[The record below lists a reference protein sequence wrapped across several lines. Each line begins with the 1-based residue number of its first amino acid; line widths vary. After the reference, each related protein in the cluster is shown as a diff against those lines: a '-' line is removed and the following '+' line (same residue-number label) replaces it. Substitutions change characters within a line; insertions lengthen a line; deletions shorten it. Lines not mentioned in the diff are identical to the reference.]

1 MGLEEDFK
9 EIADGMELEDFR
21 RGLLEA
27 IHVRAPDQSETAEL
41 DFAFVCEVGERLSD
55 AEEFQDFIPCHGA
68 GVGYKL
74 KKLRVDGYELDEA
87 DHSIRLL
94 IADFKGEGELETI
107 TKTRVDSVF
116 AQLKAFAEE
125 SSSGEIW
132 SSSLG
137 KSPQTRELSGTIEQL
152 HARKVDGSRS
162 VSRYRFYL
170 ITDAVLSDRAK
181 DLPNDDL
188 DGVPIEYHIWDVSR
202 LKAVS
207 SSILGTEELEIDFT
221 EFTDGGLPCL
231 RASQTEDY
239 ESYLAV
245 IQGDTLVKIYDRYGS
260 RLLEGN
266 VRSFLNTSVKTNK
279 GIQKTIRSEPDKFFV
294 FNNGISATAT
304 YADIRQT
311 EDGPKLL
318 SVKYLQIVNGGQ
330 TTASLHVAKRKD
342 NADLSLIQ
350 VPMKLSVVLAKDTEK
365 LDEMIQKIARYS
377 NSQNKVSDVDFFS
390 NHPFHRA
397 IERHSRS
404 VPAPRLAGVTFNT
417 FWFYERARGQYINA
431 QSKMTI
437 REKKL
442 FQRSHPRVQL
452 ISKTDL
458 AKFENSWRKQPHI
471 VSRAAQKNFLVFAE
485 YIDKHYGNNGE
496 TFDNELYFKELVA
509 KTIVF
514 RFVENMVSA
523 ARKSWYGGG
532 YRAQIVTYTLAK
544 LVSMID
550 ELTNDCAL
558 NLNLIWGRQSVSTV
572 LSQQLEMIAKS
583 VSAAITTPPV
593 QNMNV
598 GEWCKKED
606 CWNKVHELSIAL
618 LPNLKSELLSKSE
631 MSHQHNNAAG
641 EAREN
646 VVINAVMDVVVLGQT
661 GCWQRL
667 SDWAKQFSP
676 LVGKEADLVRLAS
689 RGTWVPSD
697 RQAAALMKTLKR
709 LEQEG
714 FNLNDTRHHSLPR

>member
-1 MGLEEDFK
+1 VGLKEEFK
-9 EIADGMELEDFR
+9 KVADGMELEDFR
-21 RGLLEA
+21 NGLLEA
-27 IHVRAPDQSETAEL
+27 IHVRAPDYSEAAEL

-55 AEEFQDFIPCHGA
+55 AEEFQDFIPCHGT
-68 GVGYKL
+68 GVGHKL

-87 DHSIRLL
+87 DDSVRLL
-94 IADFKGEGELETI
+94 IADFNGEEELQTI

-116 AQLKAFAEE
+116 SQLKAFVEE
-125 SSSGEIW
+125 SSSGQIW
-132 SSSLG
+132 NSSLG
-137 KSPQTRELSGTIEQL
+137 KSSQTRELSGTIEQL
-152 HARKVDGSRS
+152 HARKIDGSRS

-181 DLPNDDL
+181 DLPIDEL

-221 EFTDGGLPCL
+221 EFSDGGLPCL

-245 IQGDTLVKIYDRYGS
+245 IQGDALVKIYDRYGS

-266 VRSFLNTSVKTNK
+266 VRSFLNTTVKTNK
-279 GIQKTIRSEPDKFFV
+279 GIQKTIRTEPDKFFV

-304 YADIRQT
+304 FADVRQT
-311 EDGPKLL
+311 EEGVKLL

-330 TTASLHVAKRKD
+330 TTASLNVAKRKD

-350 VPMKLSVVLAKDTEK
+350 VPMKLSVVRAKDTEM

-377 NSQNKVSDVDFFS
+377 NTQNKVSEVDFFS

-397 IERHSRS
+397 IERHSRNT
-404 VPAPRLAGVTFNT
+404 PAPRLPGATFNT
-417 FWFYERARGQYINA
+417 FWFYERARGQYVNA
-431 QSKMTI
+431 QTKMTV
-437 REKKL
+437 RDKRL
-442 FQRSHPRVQL
+442 FQRSHPRAQL

-471 VSRAAQKNFLVFAE
+471 VSRAAQKNFLGFAE
-485 YIDKHYGNNGE
+485 YIDKSYGVNGE
-496 TFDNELYFKELVA
+496 KFDNEVYFKEVVA
-509 KTIVF
+509 KAIVF
-514 RFVENMVSA
+514 RFVESMVSA
-523 ARKSWYGGG
+523 AKKSWYGGD
-532 YRAQIVTYTLAK
+532 YRAQIVTYTIAK

-550 ELTNDCAL
+550 EKTKGFAL
-558 NLNLIWGRQSVSTV
+558 NLNLIWTMQSVSAV
-572 LSQQLEMIAKS
+572 LSRQLEVIAKS
-583 VSAAITTPPV
+583 VSTAITTPPV

-606 CWNKVHELSIAL
+606 CWNKVYGLSIDI
-618 LPNLKSELLSKSE
+618 LPELKNELISKIE
-631 MSHQHNNAAG
+631 QYEIHEIAAG
-641 EAREN
+641 ETKEK
-646 VVINAVMDVVVLGQT
+646 VVINAVMEVVVLAQA

-667 SDWAKQFSP
+667 SDWAKRFSP
-676 LVGKEADLVRLAS
+676 LVGKEADLVRLAC
-689 RGTWVPSD
+689 RGAWVPSD
-697 RQAAALMKTLKR
+697 RQAAALMKILKR
-709 LEQEG
+709 LTQEG
-714 FNLNDTRHHSLPR
+714 FDLN